1 MQPSDPNFLIEKPK
15 KERTPAQKLATQTAF
30 SKLKEKREQLKAEKE
45 QETEEIVEVR
55 KIVKKPSAKPST
67 QAPLNVKE
75 EKPMPT
81 VENNMND
88 DMISM
93 LVSRLKTELVPQPV
107 QPVPTGQVTV
117 TAEKPVKEKKKKVV
131 VVEESDSSSSEEEV
145 VIRRKKKEKVPEPAK
160 VEPVKVPEPVKKST
174 GSRVLDN
181 LFYR

>member
-15 KERTPAQKLATQTAF
+15 KERSPAQKLATQTAF

-45 QETEEIVEVR
+45 QETEEVIEVR
-55 KIVKKPSAKPST
+55 KIIKKPVKAAATSQVQKP
-67 QAPLNVKE
+67 V
-75 EKPMPT
+75 PT

-88 DMISM
+88 DMINM

-107 QPVPTGQVTV
+107 PTGQVT
-117 TAEKPVKEKKKKVV
+117 EKPVKEKKKKVV

-145 VIRRKKKEKVPEPAK
+145 VIRRKKKEKAPEPAK